1 LSKFVVDAKDRRDAR
16 PTFLKYMSISPLD
29 ILVLTWDSLRSN
41 PLRSALTGVGVFM
54 GVAAVS
60 ATLQVGSISRATIAQ
75 QIARREVPHV
85 GIWSGRLKLEDM
97 EFLQQRLRGVQ
108 AIGASR
114 WIGSVSTIFQEQQ
127 ANPQAIA
134 VSGDILQT
142 LGRKLL
148 QGRFFNSYDY
158 EKYRS
163 VIAIDKFLAE
173 QLFPDGEAIDR
184 RIYVRGRPYVVVGV
198 VQTKVDDEEP
208 QGMVMMPLSSHSAM
222 TGKRNI
228 NNIALRPE
236 KPEELEGLRDEAEK
250 LLKQRLRGQYFWIG
264 TNIDDILEQ
273 QSTLELISA
282 SLAGVGAIAL
292 VVGGVG
298 IANITIATVMERTPE
313 IGLRLAIGARRQ
325 DILLQFIAEA
335 VLLSLLGGTAAI
347 ATVHGLTT
355 IVADRFNLPY
365 QFDVQV
371 AGLSLGS
378 AILVGVGAGFVPA
391 LQASQL
397 DPVKALRSQ

>member
-1 LSKFVVDAKDRRDAR
+1 
-16 PTFLKYMSISPLD
+16 
-29 ILVLTWDSLRSN
+29 
-41 PLRSALTGVGVFM
+41 M

-60 ATLQVGSISRATIAQ
+60 ATLQVGSISRATIARQ
-75 QIARREVPHV
+75 LAAREVPHV

-108 AIGASR
+108 AIGGSR
-114 WIGSVSTIFQEQQ
+114 WIGSVPTIFQEQQ

-173 QLFPDGEAIDR
+173 QLFPDGEAINQ

-222 TGKRNI
+222 TGKLNI
-228 NNIALRPE
+228 NSIALRPE
-236 KPEELEGLRDEAEK
+236 KPEELEGLQEEAEK

-273 QSTLELISA
+273 QSTLELISRA
-282 SLAGVGAIAL
+282 LAGVGAIAL

-298 IANITIATVMERTPE
+298 IANITIATVMERRPE

-355 IVADRFNLPY
+355 IVAARFNLSY

>member
-1 LSKFVVDAKDRRDAR
+1 
-16 PTFLKYMSISPLD
+16 MSISPLD

-75 QIARREVPHV
+75 QLGRREVPHV
-85 GIWSGRLKLEDM
+85 GIWSGRLKLEDI
-97 EFLQQRLRGVQ
+97 EFLQQRLRGVR
-108 AIGASR
+108 AIGGSR
-114 WIGSVSTIFQEQQ
+114 WIGSVPTIFKEQQ

-134 VSGDILQT
+134 VSADILQT

-163 VIAIDKFLAE
+163 VVAIDLFLAE
-173 QLFPDGEAIDR
+173 KLFQGGEAIDR

-198 VQTKVDDEEP
+198 VQTRVDDEEP
-208 QGMVMMPLSSHSAM
+208 QGMVMMPLSIHSAM
-222 TGKRNI
+222 TGKLNI
-228 NNIALRPE
+228 NSIALRPE
-236 KPEELEGLRDEAEK
+236 KPEELEELRDEVEK

-273 QSTLELISA
+273 QSTLELISKA
-282 SLAGVGAIAL
+282 LAGVGAIAL

-298 IANITIATVMERTPE
+298 IANITIATVMERRSE

-325 DILLQFIAEA
+325 DILLQFILEA

-347 ATVHGLTT
+347 ATVHGLTI

-378 AILVGVGAGFVPA
+378 AILVGVGAGFFPA
-391 LQASQL
+391 LQASRL